1 VSLAGA
7 IIGPGIHHA
16 VEASGVPG
24 PQAVE
29 VLCLVAVVLAI
40 ATLSYSLIE
49 KPGRNLLRRVFEVR
63 GRAIAEGN
71 PLTQRAP
78 RSAERAEETMSSPRT
93 QRFSAPSAFNSFR

>member
-1 VSLAGA
+1 LAGA
-7 IIGPGIHHA
+7 VVDSGIHRA

-49 KPGRNLLRRVFEVR
+49 RPGRRLLRRVFAAR
-63 GRAIAEGN
+63 GAVAGGG
-71 PLTQRAP
+71 A
-78 RSAERAEETMSSPRT
+78 SV
-93 QRFSAPSAFNSFR
+93 

>member
-1 VSLAGA
+1 MTDEVSVASPSFWGSPVLRWLGT
-7 IIGPGIHHA
+7 ISYSIYLFHTTVEVIVRPGIHHA

-49 KPGRNLLRRVFEVR
+49 KPGRKALQRVFEVR
-63 GRAIAEGN
+63 GAVAGG
-71 PLTQRAP
+71 
-78 RSAERAEETMSSPRT
+78 
-93 QRFSAPSAFNSFR
+93 